1 MKLPQHP
8 QIQEAYAQLRLED
21 RMVFE
26 HAYALRSKGVGATY
40 LAWLVGSHYVY
51 LGRQKVQF
59 AYWFTAGGLLLWALA
74 DLFRIPGMVNGVNT
88 TVALN
93 ALKPFERHPEI
104 TSDDFEGDDLEVA
117 AMLEPAWIN
126 PTQIN
131 SARIN
136 SARIE
141 PTHIEPKWITPT
153 QSQSAQLEPVPTNHA
168 VIELVFQ

>member
-8 QIQEAYAQLRLED
+8 HIQEAYAQLRLED

-40 LAWLVGSHYVY
+40 LAWMVGSHYVY

-59 AYWFTAGGLLLWALA
+59 AYWCTAGGLLLWALA

-104 TSDDFEGDDLEVA
+104 TSDDLEVA

-126 PTQIN
+126 P
-131 SARIN
+131 
-136 SARIE
+136 ARIE
-141 PTHIEPKWITPT
+141 PTQIEAKWITPT
-153 QSQSAQLEPVPTNHA
+153 QSKSAQLKPVPTNHA

>member
-40 LAWLVGSHYVY
+40 LAWMFGSHYVY
-51 LGRQKVQF
+51 LGHQKVQF
-59 AYWFTAGGLLLWALA
+59 AYWFTVGGLLLWALA
-74 DLFRIPGMVNGVNT
+74 DLFRIPGMVKAFNT

-93 ALKPFERHPEI
+93 ALRPFERHPEPA
-104 TSDDFEGDDLEVA
+104 SNDLEGNDLAFA

-126 PTQIN
+126 PARIKPTQIE
-131 SARIN
+131 AR
-136 SARIE
+136 
-141 PTHIEPKWITPT
+141 WITPT
-153 QSQSAQLEPVPTNHA
+153 QSKSAQLEPVPTNHA

>member
-8 QIQEAYAQLRLED
+8 QIQEAYAQLLLED

-26 HAYALRSKGVGATY
+26 HAYALRSKGIGATY
-40 LAWLVGSHYVY
+40 LAWMVGSHYVY

-74 DLFRIPGMVNGVNT
+74 DLFRIPGMVNEVNT

-93 ALKPFERHPEI
+93 ALKPFERRPEI
-104 TSDDFEGDDLEVA
+104 TSDDLEVA

-126 PTQIN
+126 P
-131 SARIN
+131 
-136 SARIE
+136 ARIE
-141 PTHIEPKWITPT
+141 PTRIEAKWITPT
-153 QSQSAQLEPVPTNHA
+153 QSASAQLEPVPTNHA

>member
-8 QIQEAYAQLRLED
+8 QIQEAYAQLLLED

-26 HAYALRSKGVGATY
+26 HAYALRSKGIGASY
-40 LAWLVGSHYVY
+40 LAWMVGSHYVY

-74 DLFRIPGMVNGVNT
+74 DLFRIPGMVNAFNT

-93 ALKPFERHPEI
+93 ALKPFERHSES
-104 TSDDFEGDDLEVA
+104 TLETA
-117 AMLEPAWIN
+117 IMLESTPVSTVKPAR
-126 PTQIN
+126 
-131 SARIN
+131 AERVL
-136 SARIE
+136 
-141 PTHIEPKWITPT
+141 
-153 QSQSAQLEPVPTNHA
+153 LEPSQPEPVLRKPVPGSQHA

>member
-26 HAYALRSKGVGATY
+26 HAYALRSKGIGATY
-40 LAWLVGSHYVY
+40 LAWMVGSHYVY

-59 AYWFTAGGLLLWALA
+59 VYWFTAGGLLLWALA
-74 DLFRIPGMVNGVNT
+74 DLFRIPGMVNEVNT
-88 TVALN
+88 AVVLN
-93 ALKPFERHPEI
+93 ALKPFERQSEPSLETEI
-104 TSDDFEGDDLEVA
+104 
-117 AMLEPAWIN
+117 MLESAWIN
-126 PTQIN
+126 P
-131 SARIN
+131 
-136 SARIE
+136 ARIE
-141 PTHIEPKWITPT
+141 PTQIEAKWITPT

>member
-8 QIQEAYAQLRLED
+8 HIQEAYAQLRLED

-40 LAWLVGSHYVY
+40 LAWMVGSHYVY
-51 LGRQKVQF
+51 LGRRNVQF

-74 DLFRIPGMVNGVNT
+74 DLFRIPGMVNEANT

-93 ALKPFERHPEI
+93 ALKPFERQSEPSLETEI
-104 TSDDFEGDDLEVA
+104 
-117 AMLEPAWIN
+117 MLEPAWIN
-126 PTQIN
+126 P
-131 SARIN
+131 
-136 SARIE
+136 ARIE
-141 PTHIEPKWITPT
+141 PTQIEAKWITPT

>member
-8 QIQEAYAQLRLED
+8 HIQEAYAQLRLED

-40 LAWLVGSHYVY
+40 LAWMVGSHYVY
-51 LGRQKVQF
+51 LGRRNVQF

-74 DLFRIPGMVNGVNT
+74 DLFRIPGLVNEVNT
-88 TVALN
+88 TVSLN
-93 ALKPFERHPEI
+93 ALKPFERQPERQ
-104 TSDDFEGDDLEVA
+104 SEPS
-117 AMLEPAWIN
+117 LEPAWIE
-126 PTQIN
+126 P
-131 SARIN
+131 ARIEP
-136 SARIE
+136 ARIE
-141 PTHIEPKWITPT
+141 PTQIEAKWITPT